1 MRREICVSKL
11 PPRGVCG
18 EASFKID
25 WASLIVGRKFTVF
38 SLFYFVFE
46 GNFPS
51 TSPREA
57 WRGDLTEGFWRYR
70 FEGLVFGGALY
81 IRNSAIYQNLEDR
94 RMTSRDSG
102 FLCFLSNMARG
113 FENICEIFLN

>member
-1 MRREICVSKL
+1 MRDKRTPKD
-11 PPRGVCG
+11 VCG

-25 WASLIVGRKFTVF
+25 WASLIAGRKFTVF

-51 TSPREA
+51 KSPRGA
-57 WRGDLTEGFWRYR
+57 YIWRGDLTEGFWRYR
-70 FEGLVFGGALY
+70 FEGLIHFGILRS
-81 IRNSAIYQNLEDR
+81 IRTSR
-94 RMTSRDSG
+94 TGRMTSRESG